1 MKTKKPVEYGR
12 ERYFNIGKTIHAFSD
27 PNLPFLDSN
36 GKKGVR
42 PTRSWKTTSSIEHGP
57 VLTWANIFVSRRTA
71 SDRFEISLSWWWG
84 RSRKRRHHSRGC

>member
-12 ERYFNIGKTIHAFSD
+12 ERYFNIRKTIDAISD
-27 PNLPFLDSN
+27 PHLPCPGSN

-57 VLTWANIFVSRRTA
+57 VFTWANIFVSRRTA
-71 SDRFEISLSWWWG
+71 SDRSEISLSWW
-84 RSRKRRHHSRGC
+84 RG

>member
-27 PNLPFLDSN
+27 PNVASPDSN

-57 VLTWANIFVSRRTA
+57 VLTWANIFVSRGTTGNRV
-71 SDRFEISLSWWWG
+71 EISLSRWWG
-84 RSRKRRHHSRGC
+84 